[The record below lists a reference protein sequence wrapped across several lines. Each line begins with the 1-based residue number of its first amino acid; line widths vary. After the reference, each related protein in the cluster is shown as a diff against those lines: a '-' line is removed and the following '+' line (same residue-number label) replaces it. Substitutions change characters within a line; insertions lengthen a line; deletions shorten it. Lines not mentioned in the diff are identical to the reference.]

1 MPLELPS
8 GAKIL
13 VRPDHE
19 ALALAAVAEDLPHVT
34 LRARHIVADA
44 AAEEAVMEA
53 LARLPSTDQVKV
65 SHTYRVSRHY
75 RDYRDHRGSGVW
87 Q

>member
-34 LRARHIVADA
+34 LRPRHIVADA
-44 AAEEAVMEA
+44 AAEEAVVEA
-53 LARLPSTDQVKV
+53 LARLPCTHQVRV
-65 SHTYRVSRHY
+65 IMTHRVSRHC
-75 RDYRDHRGSGVW
+75 RSLGSGVW